1 MLLNSLGAK
10 LRLSYVFLPVLAL
23 CVTLAAQTNNQTT
36 THPGRA
42 AHAGLSGCNIDPVA
56 LSSGGELLI
65 ELRKLRAE
73 LLGFYV
79 VAKQEKTSELEL
91 KVNELQGQRERMD
104 AEERR
109 AIQHLAELNAQLAS
123 STPED
128 RERIEEEKAARTGPA
143 LEALRARQTSL
154 RRRED
159 DLRGLLASEQQRL
172 SQLRQLV
179 AEANAAR

>member
-1 MLLNSLGAK
+1 MFPNRFGAK
-10 LRLSYVFLPVLAL
+10 WRLNYVFLPFLAFSIS
-23 CVTLAAQTNNQTT
+23 LAGQTNKEAQHAT
-36 THPGRA
+36 RA
-42 AHAGLSGCNIDPVA
+42 VPAGPSGCTVDSVV
-56 LSSGGELLI
+56 LSSAGELLI

-91 KVNELQGQRERMD
+91 KANELQGQRERLET
-104 AEERR
+104 EERR

-143 LEALRARQTSL
+143 LETLRARQTSL

-159 DLRGLLASEQQRL
+159 DLRGLLASEQ
-172 SQLRQLV
+172 
-179 AEANAAR
+179 